1 MFPTSTE
8 DVVKLVKIA
17 NKYKMPVIP
26 VSGATS
32 LEGHYRAVRFVWD
45 NDNVSSCFLTYSL
58 FQPSV
63 GGICVDMARMDKII
77 EVHGTHP
84 GFFVQ
89 ARRTKAH
96 RLMSAADS
104 DVICQPGIRWMDLNE
119 TLKKQGDEL
128 PLTRRSIHTPTNYVP
143 RPSIVLP
150 CKVNHTV
157 IATSCSSTLS
167 LTQHRAQ
174 QLAVC

>member
-45 NDNVSSCFLTYSL
+45 HASSCFLTDSL
-58 FQPSV
+58 LQPSV
-63 GGICVDMARMDKII
+63 GGICVDIARMDKII
-77 EVHGTHP
+77 EIHGTHP

-96 RLMSAADS
+96 GLMSAADS

-150 CKVNHTV
+150 CKVNHTTIV
-157 IATSCSSTLS
+157 TSRSPALSS
-167 LTQHRAQ
+167 TQHRAQ
-174 QLAVC
+174 QSAVC